1 MSKDQVYG
9 GLIFIVSL
17 IITIFYL
24 GIFLGEFV
32 GISFLASLKW
42 WAIAV
47 PVILLVLAILA
58 ILMWIGWTMLT
69 TPPPAPLE
77 PETSEEIEEPKEQKE
92 AEKES
97 KS

>member
-1 MSKDQVYG
+1 MGKDQIYG

-17 IITIFYL
+17 VIAIFYL
-24 GIFLGEFV
+24 GIFLGEPL

-42 WAIAV
+42 LAIAV
-47 PVILLVLAILA
+47 PVILLVLTILV

-69 TPPPAPLE
+69 TPPPTPIE
-77 PETSEEIEEPKEQKE
+77 PEVPEETEGSKE
-92 AEKES
+92 AGQESES